1 MAERVGFI
9 GLGIMGSLQAMNLA
23 QAGYELTVFNRTRAK
38 AEAWVAEHG
47 GTVADSPEAVAAAS
61 DIVITMVVDGAQVE
75 AMVDAALPG
84 ARPGT
89 LFVDMS
95 TIAPATARALDARAR
110 ELGHAFVDAP
120 VTGSSPKAR
129 TGTLTIMCG
138 GAAADIERA
147 RPLFE
152 VMGEKIVVCG
162 EAGQGQAV
170 KVISQAITAI
180 NCATLAQGL
189 VLARQAGVDVD
200 ALLETMDGGSSDSTM
215 RALKGRPMLA
225 HDFTPLFK
233 LAHMLKDVQLCLA
246 EARAAGG
253 AFPFAGLAAELY
265 GAGVGRGLGDQDFA
279 AVLEVVEGITGA
291 RL

>member
-1 MAERVGFI
+1 MAEKVGFI

-23 QAGYELTVFNRTRAK
+23 KAGVELTVFNRTREK
-38 AEAWVAEHG
+38 AEAWASEHG
-47 GTVADSPEAVAAAS
+47 GTVVDSPKAVAEAS
-61 DIVITMVVDGAQVE
+61 DVVITMVVDGAQVE
-75 AMVDAALPG
+75 DMIGQALEG
-84 ARPGT
+84 AKPGT
-89 LFVDMS
+89 LFIDMS
-95 TIAPATARALDARAR
+95 TIAPGTARSLAERCHA
-110 ELGHAFVDAP
+110 EGHAFVDAP

-129 TGTLTIMCG
+129 TGTLTIMVG
-138 GAAADIERA
+138 GAPDDIERA
-147 RPLFE
+147 RPLLKI
-152 VMGEKIVVCG
+152 MGEKIVLCG

-170 KVISQAITAI
+170 KVISQAITAV

-215 RALKGRPMLA
+215 RALKGKPMLE

-246 EARAAGG
+246 EARTAGG

-265 GAGVGRGLGDQDFA
+265 GAGMGKGLGDQDFA
-279 AVLEVVEGITGA
+279 AVLEVIEGLTGT

>member
-1 MAERVGFI
+1 MADQVGFI

-23 QAGYELTVFNRTRAK
+23 KAGYELTVFNRTREK
-38 AEAWVAEHG
+38 AEAWAAEHG
-47 GTVADSPEAVAAAS
+47 GTVADSPRDVAARS
-61 DIVITMVVDGAQVE
+61 DVVITMVVDGGQVTDMIE
-75 AMVDAALPG
+75 QALPG
-84 ARPGT
+84 AREHT

-95 TIAPATARALDARAR
+95 TIAPGTARALNERLKQ
-110 ELGHAFVDAP
+110 EGHAFVDAP
-120 VTGSSPKAR
+120 VTGSSPKAKA
-129 TGTLTIMCG
+129 GTLTIMCG
-138 GAAADIERA
+138 GAPEDVERA

-170 KVISQAITAI
+170 KVITQAITAI

-189 VLARQAGVDVD
+189 VLARAAGVDVD

-215 RALKGRPMLA
+215 RQLKGKPMLA
-225 HDFTPLFK
+225 HDYTPLFK

-246 EARAAGG
+246 EARTAGG

-265 GAGVGRGLGDQDFA
+265 GAGVGRGLGEEDFA
-279 AVLEVVEGITGA
+279 AVLEVVEGLAGT

>member
-1 MAERVGFI
+1 MAEKVGFI

-23 QAGYELTVFNRTRAK
+23 KAGVELSVFNRTRAK
-38 AEAWVAEHG
+38 AETWVAEHG
-47 GTVADSPEAVAAAS
+47 GTVADSPRAVAAAS
-61 DIVITMVVDGAQVE
+61 DVVITMVVDGAQVE
-75 AMVDAALPG
+75 DMIGQALEG
-84 ARPGT
+84 AKPGT
-89 LFVDMS
+89 LFIDMS
-95 TIAPATARALDARAR
+95 TIAPATARSLAERCSAA
-110 ELGHAFVDAP
+110 GHAFVDAP

-129 TGTLTIMCG
+129 TGTLTIMVG

-152 VMGEKIVVCG
+152 IMGEKIVVCG
-162 EAGQGQAV
+162 ESGQGQAV
-170 KVISQAITAI
+170 KVITQAITAV

-189 VLARQAGVDVD
+189 VLASQAGVNMD
-200 ALLETMDGGSSDSTM
+200 ALLQTMDGGSSDSTM
-215 RALKGRPMLA
+215 RALKGKPMLA

-246 EARAAGG
+246 EARTAGG
-253 AFPFAGLAAELY
+253 SFPFAGLAAELY

-279 AVLEVVEGITGA
+279 AVLEVIEGLNGS

>member
-1 MAERVGFI
+1 MAEQVGFI

-23 QAGYELTVFNRTRAK
+23 KAGYELTVFNRTREK
-38 AEAWVAEHG
+38 ADAWVAEHG
-47 GTVADSPEAVAAAS
+47 GTVADSPADVAGAS
-61 DIVITMVVDGAQVE
+61 DVVITMVVDGAQVTE
-75 AMVDAALPG
+75 MVDAALPG
-84 ARPGT
+84 AREHT
-89 LFVDMS
+89 LFIDMS
-95 TIAPATARALDARAR
+95 TIAPGTAR
-110 ELGHAFVDAP
+110 ELDEKLTAQGHAFVDAP
-120 VTGSSPKAR
+120 VTGSSPKAK

-138 GAAADIERA
+138 GTEADIARA

-152 VMGEKIVVCG
+152 IMGEKIVVCG

-170 KVISQAITAI
+170 KVISQAITAV

-200 ALLETMDGGSSDSTM
+200 ALLLTMDGGSSDSTM
-215 RALKGRPMLA
+215 RQLKGKPMLA

-246 EARAAGG
+246 EARTAGG
-253 AFPFAGLAAELY
+253 SFPFAGLAAELY

-279 AVLEVVEGITGA
+279 AVLEVIEGLAGTS
-291 RL
+291 L

>member
-1 MAERVGFI
+1 MAEQVGFI

-23 QAGYELTVFNRTRAK
+23 QAGYELTVFNRTREK
-38 AEAWVAEHG
+38 AEKWVEEHG
-47 GTVADSPEAVAAAS
+47 GTVADSPKAVAEAS
-61 DIVITMVVDGAQVE
+61 DVVITMVVDGAQVE
-75 AMVDAALPG
+75 DMVGQALEG
-84 ARPGT
+84 ARENT
-89 LFVDMS
+89 LFIDMS
-95 TIAPATARALDARAR
+95 TIAPATARSLSERCK
-110 ELGHAFVDAP
+110 EQGHAFVDAP

-138 GAAADIERA
+138 GEEADLERA

-152 VMGEKIVVCG
+152 IMGEKIVVCG

-170 KVISQAITAI
+170 KVISQAVTAI

-189 VLARQAGVDVD
+189 VLARQVGVNVD

-215 RALKGRPMLA
+215 RQLKGKPMLA

-246 EARAAGG
+246 EARTAGG

-265 GAGVGRGLGDQDFA
+265 GAGIGRGLGEQDFG
-279 AVLEVVEGITGA
+279 AVLEVVESLTGT

>member
-1 MAERVGFI
+1 MAESVGFI

-23 QAGYELTVFNRTRAK
+23 KAGYELTVFNRTRAT
-38 AEAWVAEHG
+38 AEAWVGEHG
-47 GTVADSPEAVAAAS
+47 GTVADSPADVAAAS
-61 DIVITMVVDGAQVE
+61 DIVITMVVDGPQVE
-75 AMVDAALPG
+75 DMIEQALPG
-84 ARPGT
+84 ARERT

-95 TIAPATARALDARAR
+95 TIGPVAARALAERCDEA
-110 ELGHAFVDAP
+110 GHAFVDAP

-129 TGTLTIMCG
+129 TGTLTIMVG
-138 GAAADIERA
+138 GAEADIERA

-152 VMGEKIVVCG
+152 IMGEKIVVCG

-170 KVISQAITAI
+170 KVITQAITAV

-189 VLARQAGVDVD
+189 LLARQAGVNVD

-215 RALKGRPMLA
+215 RALKGKPMLE

-233 LAHMLKDVQLCLA
+233 LAHMLKDVELCLA
-246 EARAAGG
+246 ETRAAGSS
-253 AFPFAGLAAELY
+253 FPFAGLAAELY
-265 GAGVGRGLGDQDFA
+265 GAGVGRGLGEQDFG
-279 AVLEVVEGITGA
+279 AVLEVLEGLNGA